1 MGRSVVITGVGA
13 VTGFGVGGEA
23 LWEGLLSGRSAIGRI
38 GRFDPAGFPSRLAAE
53 VRDFSAK
60 DYVPKSYRKAVK
72 VMARDIDL
80 AVASARTAAQD
91 ASLVTREA
99 ASNGEEGDPTYDPA
113 RLGCQIGAGLIACD
127 VPEMSMAMA
136 SAVGDDGAFSLTKW
150 GESGM
155 NNLTPLW
162 LLKYLPNMLACHVTI
177 IHGAKG
183 PSNTITCSEASGL
196 LSVGEA
202 RSVIR
207 RGAADACFAGS
218 AESKVN
224 PMGLLRMQVLG
235 RLAET
240 GDEADA
246 TRFARPYATDAPGGL
261 LGEVGGLVVIEDGE
275 KARSRGARIY
285 AEVIGFGAGHAPER
299 FDPDRRAEG
308 LVRAIENAF
317 EDADV
322 QASDIDAI
330 LPHASGEALM
340 DASEATALRRIFGA
354 RLAEIPLVTLP
365 PAIGEGM
372 AGAGGAAVCAAALC
386 VRHQTLPARIHAGGC
401 PEDVQA
407 GAAPARDAKIRTML
421 VCTNALGGQNAALV
435 LRAV

>member
-13 VTGFGVGGEA
+13 VTGFGVGVEP
-23 LWEGLLSGRSAIGRI
+23 LWEGLLSGRSAVGPI
-38 GRFDPAGFPSRLAAE
+38 GRFDAGGFASRLAGE
-53 VRDFSAK
+53 VKDFSARA
-60 DYVPKSYRKAVK
+60 YVPKSYRKAVK

-80 AVASARTAAQD
+80 AVAAAHAAAAD
-91 ASLVTREA
+91 ASLATREG
-99 ASNGEEGDPTYDPA
+99 ASGGEEGEPTYDPA

-136 SAVGDDGAFSLTKW
+136 TAAGDDGAFSLKTW

-155 NNLTPLW
+155 HNLTPLW

-207 RGAADACFAGS
+207 RGAADTCFAGS

-224 PMGLLRMQVLG
+224 PVGLMRMQVIG

-240 GDEADA
+240 GDETDA
-246 TRFARPYATDAPGGL
+246 TKFARPYASDAPGSL
-261 LGEVGGLVVIEDGE
+261 MGEVGGLAVLEDAE
-275 KARSRGARIY
+275 KARARGARVY
-285 AEVIGFGAGHAPER
+285 AEVAGFGAGHAPER
-299 FDPDRRAEG
+299 FDPERRCEG
-308 LVRAIENAF
+308 LVRAIENAL
-317 EDADV
+317 EDAD
-322 QASDIDAI
+322 ATAAEIDVI
-330 LPHASGEALM
+330 LPHASGEKTM
-340 DASEATALRRIFGA
+340 DASEALALRRVFGA

-372 AGAGGAAVCAAALC
+372 AGAGGAAVCAAAMC
-386 VRHQTLPARIHAGGC
+386 MRHQTIPARIHGGGC
-401 PEDVQA
+401 PADLQA
-407 GAAPARDAKIRTML
+407 GGAGARDAKIRTML

>member
-13 VTGFGVGGEA
+13 VTGFGVGAEP
-23 LWEGLLSGRSAIGRI
+23 LWEGLLSGKSAVGPIE
-38 GRFDPAGFPSRLAAE
+38 RFDAGGFASRLAGE
-53 VRDFSAK
+53 VKDFSARS
-60 DYVPKSYRKAVK
+60 YVPKSYRKAVK

-80 AVASARTAAQD
+80 AVAAAHAAAAD

-99 ASNGEEGDPTYDPA
+99 ASSGGEGDPTYDPS

-136 SAVGDDGAFSLTKW
+136 TAVGDGGEFSLAKW

-155 NNLTPLW
+155 HNLTPLW

-224 PMGLLRMQVLG
+224 PMGLMRMQIIG

-240 GDEADA
+240 GEETDA
-246 TRFARPYATDAPGGL
+246 AGFARPYAEDAPGAL
-261 LGEVGGLVVIEDGE
+261 LGEVGGLAIVEDAE
-275 KARSRGARIY
+275 KARARGAKVY
-285 AEVIGFGAGHAPER
+285 AEVAGFCAGHAPER
-299 FDPDRRAEG
+299 FDPERRCEG
-308 LVRAIENAF
+308 LVRAIENAL
-317 EDADV
+317 EDADA
-322 QASDIDAI
+322 QAEEIDVI
-330 LPHASGEALM
+330 LPHASGEKTM
-340 DASEATALRRIFGA
+340 DASEALALRRVFGE

-372 AGAGGAAVCAAALC
+372 AGAGGGAVCAAALC
-386 VRHQTLPARIHAGGC
+386 MRHQTLPARIHAGGC
-401 PEDVQA
+401 PADLQA
-407 GAAPARDAKIRTML
+407 GEAGARDAKIRTML